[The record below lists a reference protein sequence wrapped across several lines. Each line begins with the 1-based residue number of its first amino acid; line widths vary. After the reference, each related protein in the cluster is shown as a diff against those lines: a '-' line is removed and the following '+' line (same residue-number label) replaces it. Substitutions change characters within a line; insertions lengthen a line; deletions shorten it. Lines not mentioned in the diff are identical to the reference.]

1 MYNQDEFIFTE
12 FKKNYRDTKE
22 PIAIYGIGV
31 DAGKLVSK
39 IPEYNIAGLMDG
51 KQKSGEIH
59 GKSIIDYKEV
69 LELNVKKIII
79 VARPAV
85 LGVIY
90 HRIED
95 FAKQNH
101 IFVGDVRGRNLAE
114 EYRTCENDIPYFHK
128 NWDNLRA
135 ACEVHDIVTFD
146 IFDTL
151 IMRKT
156 MLPRDIFEIVEA
168 DFAKYDWA
176 VPEFA
181 HCRVRAEER
190 CYDKK
195 RNPTIYQIYDEIKR
209 ITNCQEDVLNRY
221 LKREIRTEKQFLCAR
236 KSMLDF
242 FNSIK
247 DKKEIYLISDMYLTA
262 DILDDFLYACGYT
275 GYKEIYVSCEHGCSK
290 NDGLFEKFISE
301 GKNRQRA
308 IHIGDNEN
316 SDGKSAEDAGLD
328 SFLIMNKMEM
338 LENSTYSVLIDKE
351 KSILDKISI
360 GLFCNRAF
368 DDPFVFYGTKGKL
381 RLDSHRDIAYLFI
394 APEILYFSCWLI
406 KNIIES
412 KCDYVIYPSRDAFV
426 LQKICS
432 GIVKNQGIANYPQG
446 NYLYVSR
453 RALYAATVFGQ
464 TDIDSIALY
473 DYRGSISGLFRDRFN
488 IEIKE
493 ETENY
498 GGDRILELTETYG
511 VSILEKCSEERNNY
525 VNYLKK
531 NGISDKNKLAFIDFV
546 AAGTIQ
552 NGLRK
557 LLENDIQGYY
567 FLKRNTDDMEIE
579 NNTHIISF
587 YPPKGDFELDA
598 NIYKYY
604 LFFELVLTSPEP
616 TLNYISESLDPVF
629 LQEKRNRKD
638 IDIVMEMQE
647 EMIEFADEVSKL
659 HPGILYEYIEKD
671 VPDVTV
677 GFIGKEYSNITC
689 EDVLS
694 MVLTDE
700 YLSRTFNIFDR

>member
-1 MYNQDEFIFTE
+1 MDE
-12 FKKNYRDTKE
+12 
-22 PIAIYGIGV
+22 
-31 DAGKLVSK
+31 
-39 IPEYNIAGLMDG
+39 
-51 KQKSGEIH
+51 
-59 GKSIIDYKEV
+59 
-69 LELNVKKIII
+69 
-79 VARPAV
+79 
-85 LGVIY
+85 
-90 HRIED
+90 
-95 FAKQNH
+95 
-101 IFVGDVRGRNLAE
+101 
-114 EYRTCENDIPYFHK
+114 
-128 NWDNLRA
+128 
-135 ACEVHDIVTFD
+135 
-146 IFDTL
+146 
-151 IMRKT
+151 
-156 MLPRDIFEIVEA
+156 
-168 DFAKYDWA
+168 
-176 VPEFA
+176 
-181 HCRVRAEER
+181 
-190 CYDKK
+190 
-195 RNPTIYQIYDEIKR
+195 
-209 ITNCQEDVLNRY
+209 
-221 LKREIRTEKQFLCAR
+221 
-236 KSMLDF
+236 
-242 FNSIK
+242 
-247 DKKEIYLISDMYLTA
+247 
-262 DILDDFLYACGYT
+262 
-275 GYKEIYVSCEHGCSK
+275 
-290 NDGLFEKFISE
+290 
-301 GKNRQRA
+301 
-308 IHIGDNEN
+308 
-316 SDGKSAEDAGLD
+316 
-328 SFLIMNKMEM
+328 
-338 LENSTYSVLIDKE
+338 
-351 KSILDKISI
+351 
-360 GLFCNRAF
+360 
-368 DDPFVFYGTKGKL
+368 
-381 RLDSHRDIAYLFI
+381 
-394 APEILYFSCWLI
+394 
-406 KNIIES
+406 
-412 KCDYVIYPSRDAFV
+412 
-426 LQKICS
+426 KICS

-473 DYRGSISGLFRDRFN
+473 DYRGSISGLFKDRFN

-493 ETENY
+493 ETEDY

-629 LQEKRNRKD
+629 LQEKRSRKD

-671 VPDVTV
+671 VPDMTV

>member
-1 MYNQDEFIFTE
+1 
-12 FKKNYRDTKE
+12 
-22 PIAIYGIGV
+22 
-31 DAGKLVSK
+31 
-39 IPEYNIAGLMDG
+39 
-51 KQKSGEIH
+51 
-59 GKSIIDYKEV
+59 
-69 LELNVKKIII
+69 
-79 VARPAV
+79 
-85 LGVIY
+85 
-90 HRIED
+90 
-95 FAKQNH
+95 
-101 IFVGDVRGRNLAE
+101 
-114 EYRTCENDIPYFHK
+114 
-128 NWDNLRA
+128 
-135 ACEVHDIVTFD
+135 
-146 IFDTL
+146 
-151 IMRKT
+151 
-156 MLPRDIFEIVEA
+156 MLPKDIFEIVEA
-168 DFAKYDWA
+168 DFANRDWA
-176 VPEFA
+176 IPKFA
-181 HCRVRAEER
+181 NCRMRAEEH
-190 CYDKK
+190 CYHKK

-209 ITNCQEDVLNRY
+209 ITNCPGDVLNRY
-221 LKREIRTEKQFLCAR
+221 LEKEVRTEKQFLCAR
-236 KSMLDF
+236 KSMLAF

-262 DILDDFLYACGYT
+262 DILDDVLHACGYS

-290 NDGLFEKFISE
+290 NDGLFEEFISE
-301 GKNRQRA
+301 GKNRQGA

-338 LENSTYSVLIDKE
+338 LENSTYHLLIDKE
-351 KSILDKISI
+351 KSILDKIAI

-368 DDPFVFYGTKGKL
+368 DDPFVLYGTKGKL
-381 RLDSHRDIAYLFI
+381 RLNNHRDIAYLFI

-406 KNIIES
+406 KNIRES

-446 NYLYVSR
+446 KYLYVSR
-453 RALYAATVFGQ
+453 RALYGATVFEKK
-464 TDIDSIALY
+464 DIDFVALY
-473 DYRGSISGLFRDRFN
+473 EYRGSIAGLFRDRFN
-488 IEIKE
+488 IEIKDKA
-493 ETENY
+493 
-498 GGDRILELTETYG
+498 GDGDSDRILELTEKYK
-511 VSILEKCSEERNNY
+511 VPILEKCKEERDNY
-525 VNYLKK
+525 VSYLKK
-531 NGISDKNKLAFIDFV
+531 NGISEKNKLAFIDFV

-567 FLKRNTDDMEIE
+567 FLKRNTDDREMENKIR
-579 NNTHIISF
+579 IVSF

-629 LQEKRNRKD
+629 LQEKRSRKD

-647 EMIEFADEVSKL
+647 EMIGFADEVSKL
-659 HPGILYEYIEKD
+659 HPGILHECIERE